1 MNQDIKTLE
10 TIARAAALA
19 ALQQQVQDGRPG
31 GELLA
36 AQVTAAGSDGYT
48 VELLDDTGTLTGKT
62 FPRCWGWPDSDV
74 VYTVGDKVTL
84 LFVDQRPRILATGAG
99 AGAGTPFVTAM
110 ILPNAP

>member
-1 MNQDIKTLE
+1 MQQDLKTLE

-19 ALQQQVQDGRPG
+19 ALQQQVQDGRQSA
-31 GELLA
+31 ELLA
-36 AQVTAAGSDGYT
+36 GQVTAAGTDGYT
-48 VELLDDTGTLTGKT
+48 VELLDDTETLTGRS
-62 FPRCWGWPDSDV
+62 FARCWGWPDSDV

-99 AGAGTPFVTAM
+99 AGSGTPFVTAM